1 MYSQYVTNSDRTLAT
16 ITELDMR
23 CDFHLTFAI
32 PDDARVVSAELL
44 IGVVPRWCHPVCG
57 TIAADRARAII
68 FDSSDSVALMAV
80 NVHRLDHH
88 AKIDMCAPVI
98 VREAPCILALV
109 TRVEVV
115 VTVFIL
121 KVHVIWKDVGGRI
134 RLRVSHITTAGTGR
148 VAQVATAAEAECVRA

>member
-98 VREAPCILALV
+98 VREAPCILTLV
-109 TRVEVV
+109 TRVAVS
-115 VTVFIL
+115 IL
-121 KVHVIWKDVGGRI
+121 KVHVIWKDVSGRV
-134 RLRVSHITTAGTGR
+134 RLRMSHITTADTGR
-148 VAQVATAAEAECVRA
+148 VAQIATAAEAECVRA